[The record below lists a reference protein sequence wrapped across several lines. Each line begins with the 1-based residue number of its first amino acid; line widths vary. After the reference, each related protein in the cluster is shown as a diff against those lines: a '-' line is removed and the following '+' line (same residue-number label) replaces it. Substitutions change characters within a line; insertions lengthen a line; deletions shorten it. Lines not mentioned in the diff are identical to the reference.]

1 MSVNSIF
8 FHEDNYCQIELLP
21 IENPLMKRS
30 EADLTKDYS
39 EKNLTEDGF
48 ISVTSISQTTYPIN
62 TLNITLKQFQIILNE
77 TCLFFYDKVYTG
89 YSTQRIVKKNTH
101 GFGFENYI
109 LFYEFDDNVVTKCWI
124 DYNSPSDT
132 LNGYPEK
139 LQAALFKLGEIFDL
153 ILIDWNEVVIVRL
166 KNKVELVKY
175 IKEVL

>member
-109 LFYEFDDNVVTKCWI
+109 
-124 DYNSPSDT
+124 
-132 LNGYPEK
+132 
-139 LQAALFKLGEIFDL
+139 
-153 ILIDWNEVVIVRL
+153 
-166 KNKVELVKY
+166 
-175 IKEVL
+175 